1 MQSTLEV
8 SVTMDQR
15 QRLVSSMAQFCGMKN
30 SRRQHRDDPH
40 RRTNSFARQWNMQFV
55 TLWPYRSRRIWFF
68 GSAWRTSCPPLVL
81 VIVISGLVFRF
92 ALNTLQILRASISSL
107 GVFYGLTTL
116 IYAVFMRH
124 RGMYHSFSLTQNGK
138 EHPEIELLF
147 LLMVLHAIFFPLSA
161 ANSSITTYLV

>member
-1 MQSTLEV
+1 MGQL
-8 SVTMDQR
+8 
-15 QRLVSSMAQFCGMKN
+15 CGMKN

-68 GSAWRTSCPPLVL
+68 GSALVL

-92 ALNTLQILRASISSL
+92 APNTLQILRASISSL
-107 GVFYGLTTL
+107 GVFYELTTL

-124 RGMYHSFSLTQNGK
+124 RGMYHSFSLTQNGR